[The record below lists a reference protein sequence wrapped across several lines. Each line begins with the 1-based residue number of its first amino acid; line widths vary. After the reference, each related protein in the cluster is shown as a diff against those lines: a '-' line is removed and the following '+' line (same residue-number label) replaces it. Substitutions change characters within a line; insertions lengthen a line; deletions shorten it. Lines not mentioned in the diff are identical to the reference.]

1 MSNKKKKLTKRDLD
15 IMEILWKH
23 EEPIAASE
31 IQKEIPELSKN
42 SLLLILKRLLDKE
55 YVYVANISQ
64 NKKALMREFSPSVTK
79 EQYLSLFM
87 DTKTFIQ
94 LSASFIK
101 QCDDMEVIDRL
112 QKEIDKKKQNR

>member
-1 MSNKKKKLTKRDLD
+1 MNDKIKMELTKRDLD

-42 SLLLILKRLLDKE
+42 SILLILKS
-55 YVYVANISQ
+55 ISQ

-79 EQYLSLFM
+79 EEYLSSFM

-112 QKEIDKKKQNR
+112 QKEIDKKRNGR

>member
-1 MSNKKKKLTKRDLD
+1 MLLEYISFIINEPEIIIDNKHFVVKCYCVSMSFYIIELKGEKTMKNQKLTKRDLD
-15 IMEILWKH
+15 IMKILWKH

-42 SLLLILKRLLDKE
+42 SILLILKRLLDKE

-79 EQYLSLFM
+79 
-87 DTKTFIQ
+87 
-94 LSASFIK
+94 
-101 QCDDMEVIDRL
+101 
-112 QKEIDKKKQNR
+112 

>member
-1 MSNKKKKLTKRDLD
+1 MNDKIKMELTKRDLD

-42 SLLLILKRLLDKE
+42 SILLILKRLLDKE

-79 EQYLSLFM
+79 EEYLSSFM
-87 DTKTFIQ
+87 DTRPAMKMSRDE
-94 LSASFIK
+94 L
-101 QCDDMEVIDRL
+101 
-112 QKEIDKKKQNR
+112 

>member
-1 MSNKKKKLTKRDLD
+1 MKKLTKRDLD

-31 IQKEIPELSKN
+31 IQKEIPSEIQKEIPELSKN
-42 SLLLILKRLLDKE
+42 SILLILKRLLDKE

-79 EQYLSLFM
+79 EQYLS
-87 DTKTFIQ
+87 
-94 LSASFIK
+94 SFT
-101 QCDDMEVIDRL
+101 M
-112 QKEIDKKKQNR
+112 